1 MEFRWVIFITLW
13 TLLSGPAFHAPSAT
27 TRLTRPAPAASRS
40 ARPVSGLH
48 TPSPLC
54 PSR

>member
-1 MEFRWVIFITLW
+1 MDFRWVIFITLW

-27 TRLTRPAPAASRS
+27 TRPAHTPAAARSDAPARGPHPS
-40 ARPVSGLH
+40 
-48 TPSPLC
+48 SPLC